1 MFWKRNKKIKNL
13 SLTGRNKRESISIVV
28 NERKKQ
34 INILR
39 QDANQISHDTYRIED
54 IKRGFAC
61 MESKCKKQDEDY
73 LAEDIKEIIIETDE
87 KDPKIIARI
96 NEILCPSEGYR
107 VRVKFSEN

>member
-1 MFWKRNKKIKNL
+1 MFWKRKKKIKNL

-39 QDANQISHDTYRIED
+39 QDANQISHETYRLED
-54 IKRGFAC
+54 IKRDYAC
-61 MESKCKKQDEDY
+61 MESKCKIQYEDY

-87 KDPKIIARI
+87 KDPKVIARI

>member
-1 MFWKRNKKIKNL
+1 MFWKRKRKVKNL
-13 SLTGRNKRESISIVV
+13 SLTGRNKNEFISIVV
-28 NERKKQ
+28 SKRKKL
-34 INILR
+34 ISIVK
-39 QDANQISHDTYRIED
+39 QDSNQISHDTYRIED